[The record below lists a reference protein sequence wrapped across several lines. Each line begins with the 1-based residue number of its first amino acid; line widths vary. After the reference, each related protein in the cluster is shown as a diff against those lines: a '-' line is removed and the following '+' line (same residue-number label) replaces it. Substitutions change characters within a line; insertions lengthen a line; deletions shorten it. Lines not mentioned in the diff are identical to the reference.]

1 LIPNSCLSRVFVP
14 AGKQA
19 LAQGARRCHH
29 LRWRPVSKSGV
40 GDDEDIR
47 VCETAIREGHQIF
60 TNELTRFAERTGDR
74 RITRLIDE
82 IDGPLRV
89 AVRGRDGV
97 GRDTVTAALDGA
109 GVVVADAETTA
120 EVDVVVV
127 AEVVKPED
135 RAMLGSGP
143 TVVVLNKADLAGFGA
158 GGPIAVADRRAREY
172 QALIGAPTVPM
183 VGLLA
188 AATLDD
194 ALIAALRVLTV
205 EPADLTSTDGF
216 LSAEHS
222 LPRAARARL
231 LQTLD
236 LFGIAHGVLAL
247 RQGADAA
254 ALPAALR
261 RLSQVDRVLAQL
273 AVTGAEAR
281 YRRVRSAL
289 VRLRTLSAQGR
300 PALAEFL
307 SGDDAVMAV
316 MAAAVDVVHAA
327 GLTVDHDDQPSAHLH
342 RALHWHRYSRG
353 PVNQIHRSC
362 GADICRGSLRLLRR
376 TQSRAGAR

>member
-1 LIPNSCLSRVFVP
+1 MPPFP
-14 AGKQA
+14 G
-19 LAQGARRCHH
+19 GGRCQ
-29 LRWRPVSKSGV
+29 KSGV

-47 VCETAIREGHQIF
+47 VRETATREGHQIF
-60 TNELTRFAERTGDR
+60 TTELTRFAERTGDQ
-74 RITRLIDE
+74 RIAPLIDQ
-82 IDGPLRV
+82 IDGSLRV

-97 GRDTVTAALDGA
+97 GRGTVAAALDGA
-109 GVVVADAETTA
+109 GVLVVDGDATAD
-120 EVDVVVV
+120 VDVVVV
-127 AEVVKPED
+127 AEAVKPED
-135 RAMLGSGP
+135 RAMLGGDP
-143 TVVVLNKADLAGFGA
+143 TIMVLNKADLAGFGA
-158 GGPIAVADRRAREY
+158 GGPIAVADRRAGEY
-172 QALIGAPTVPM
+172 QVLTGAPTVPM

-194 ALIAALRVLTV
+194 VLIAALRALTV

-222 LPRAARARL
+222 LSRDVRVRL
-231 LQTLD
+231 LDTLD

-247 RQGADAA
+247 RQGTDAA
-254 ALPAALR
+254 DLPAVLR
-261 RLSQVDRVLAQL
+261 RLSQIDRVLAQL

-281 YRRVRSAL
+281 YRRLRSAL
-289 VRLRTLSAQGR
+289 VRLGALSAQGR

-307 SGDDAVMAV
+307 SGDEAVIAV
-316 MAAAVDVVHAA
+316 MAAAVDVVQGA
-327 GLTVDHDDQPSAHLH
+327 GLTVDHDDAPLAHLH

-353 PVNQIHRSC
+353 PVNQIHRHC